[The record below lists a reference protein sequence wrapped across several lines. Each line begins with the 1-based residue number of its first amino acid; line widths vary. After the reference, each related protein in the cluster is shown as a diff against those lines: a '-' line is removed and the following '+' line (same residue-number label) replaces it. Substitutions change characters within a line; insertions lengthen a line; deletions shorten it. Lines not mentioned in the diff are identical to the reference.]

1 MKPGRSDS
9 NIAKPTQLDRGVYSY
24 QYIIGIGRPL
34 GSPII
39 PSRASTMHS
48 KDCRGKAKYGFY
60 LPPKDSQSFAEYRAI
75 YGEPRIASELGA

>member
-1 MKPGRSDS
+1 MKLCRSDS

-24 QYIIGIGRPL
+24 QYNIGRPL

-39 PSRASTMHS
+39 PSRASAMHS

>member
-1 MKPGRSDS
+1 
-9 NIAKPTQLDRGVYSY
+9 
-24 QYIIGIGRPL
+24 
-34 GSPII
+34 
-39 PSRASTMHS
+39 MHS